1 MSYMPDNVSLIV
13 YQEENP
19 LMLPIYYMLRRGCWT
34 ISFPTKGGE
43 ELLPL
48 TDGLRSRISSLCIAI
63 EELQRECFSELSKER
78 DLTSLLGSGGFS
90 LTPGRS

>member
-13 YQEENP
+13 YQEGNP

-34 ISFPTKGGE
+34 INFPTKEGE
-43 ELLPL
+43 VSLPL

>member
-19 LMLPIYYMLRRGCWT
+19 LTLPIYYMLRRGCWT
-34 ISFPTKGGE
+34 INFPTKEGE
-43 ELLPL
+43 VSLPL

-63 EELQRECFSELSKER
+63 EELQRECFSELSRER
-78 DLTSLLGSGGFS
+78 DLTSLLGFGGFS